1 MPLLGWPLVTMLSV
15 LVVASV
21 AGTLL
26 LWGRV
31 RGPRPARAA
40 QRVGLV
46 LLCQLTAV
54 LVLGAAVNDWGY
66 FYGSWSDLFGTSSA
80 TPSVQAAGHPLAQGH
95 FGRTGATTVGVVG
108 ASQSTWSG
116 PAEWATRGRV
126 EQVRVHGLRSAI
138 TATAE
143 VYLPPQYFQPAWAH
157 RQLPVVEVLGGYPGD
172 TLGLVSRMHYPDKLL
187 AEIHAGRARPMVLV
201 MLRPTVAPPRDTEC
215 TDVPG
220 GPLAMT
226 FLAQDLPSAMD
237 HLLRVRPVGW
247 GVMGDSTGG
256 YCAVKLAMT
265 HSVQY
270 SAAVAMSGYYHT
282 LQDSTT
288 GDLWGGSRVLRDL
301 NDPEWLLAHQPPP
314 PVSVLVSMGTAERGA
329 LGLADTRRFLQ
340 LVKAPMTA
348 SSMLLP
354 GGGHNFANWGKVM
367 PAAFDFLSARL
378 GA

>member
-1 MPLLGWPLVTMLSV
+1 MLSV

-143 VYLPPQYFQPAWAH
+143 VYLPPQY
-157 RQLPVVEVLGGYPGD
+157 
-172 TLGLVSRMHYPDKLL
+172 
-187 AEIHAGRARPMVLV
+187 
-201 MLRPTVAPPRDTEC
+201 
-215 TDVPG
+215 
-220 GPLAMT
+220 
-226 FLAQDLPSAMD
+226 
-237 HLLRVRPVGW
+237 
-247 GVMGDSTGG
+247 
-256 YCAVKLAMT
+256 
-265 HSVQY
+265 
-270 SAAVAMSGYYHT
+270 
-282 LQDSTT
+282 
-288 GDLWGGSRVLRDL
+288 
-301 NDPEWLLAHQPPP
+301 
-314 PVSVLVSMGTAERGA
+314 
-329 LGLADTRRFLQ
+329 
-340 LVKAPMTA
+340 
-348 SSMLLP
+348 
-354 GGGHNFANWGKVM
+354 
-367 PAAFDFLSARL
+367 
-378 GA
+378 